1 MCSFITSVKDI
12 EAGDCGDVSDLITL
26 LRTTHAAQNGQLLL
40 GISDAVCC
48 KVELQALGVLLPA
61 SRVRDI
67 KFFHVT
73 DVTRHSVANIH
84 EVNTHSE
91 LDGDGLMSVVVATNE
106 RGEKVN
112 KVAHWTA
119 AQPVAT
125 ATADQL
131 FCLRK
136 IHKDGVPLRPVVA
149 SMKSVTSNLC
159 TYLAR
164 ILKPLTGQMSSH
176 TDNSTT
182 LARQVKEINLEK
194 DDILFCMEQGAYFRC
209 KGSYFSQTKG
219 AAMGSPLSPM
229 LAEVFMEHLQVTAF
243 SAGVSSHH
251 LNLFKRFPRGKEK
264 KPLQNHGIQEAHSL

>member
-1 MCSFITSVKDI
+1 MFVIVDNGARISSESSGILSF
-12 EAGDCGDVSDLITL
+12 
-26 LRTTHAAQNGQLLL
+26 
-40 GISDAVCC
+40 
-48 KVELQALGVLLPA
+48 
-61 SRVRDI
+61 
-67 KFFHVT
+67 
-73 DVTRHSVANIH
+73 
-84 EVNTHSE
+84 
-91 LDGDGLMSVVVATNE
+91 
-106 RGEKVN
+106 
-112 KVAHWTA
+112 
-119 AQPVAT
+119 
-125 ATADQL
+125 L

-194 DDILFCMEQGAYFRC
+194 DDILVSYDVKDLFTSLPMDYTYKIIYEALSNDISLRERTKLNPRHLTGLVQFCMEQGAYFRC

-251 LNLFKRFPRGKEK
+251 LNLFKRYVDDIFSVIKKGTELTPRTPKLFFSSTNFVHDG
-264 KPLQNHGIQEAHSL
+264 S